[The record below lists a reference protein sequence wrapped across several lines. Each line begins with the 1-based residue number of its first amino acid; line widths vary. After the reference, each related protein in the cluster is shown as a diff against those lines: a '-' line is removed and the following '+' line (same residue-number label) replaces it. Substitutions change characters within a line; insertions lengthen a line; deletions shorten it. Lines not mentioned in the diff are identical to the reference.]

1 MEFKSVITEF
11 EKGIEDGS
19 VAELQDEIRS
29 DRLALMGEGLDA
41 EEPTMLGTF
50 LEQIALMSDI
60 DNHDED
66 EDAVT
71 LMTMHSAKGL
81 EFPVVFIPGMENGM
95 FPGISAFEDS
105 EKMEEERR
113 LCYVGITRA
122 MNKLYLTGAQVRTMY
137 GRTEWQT
144 ESLFLDEMD
153 RSCLD
158 GDSLVKD
165 RNNSGQT
172 MLGDYIFAGRMHGTA
187 DGYFGEPKPKP
198 FDSLSAARRATKNKE
213 KISDE
218 FENGDIVRHP
228 KFGEGMV
235 IMQDA
240 KTMTVIFDEVGEKK
254 LGKGFVKMEKVR

>member
-1 MEFKSVITEF
+1 
-11 EKGIEDGS
+11 
-19 VAELQDEIRS
+19 
-29 DRLALMGEGLDA
+29 
-41 EEPTMLGTF
+41 
-50 LEQIALMSDI
+50 MSDI

-144 ESLFLDEMD
+144 ESMFLDEMD
-153 RSCLD
+153 RKCLD
-158 GDSLVKD
+158 GDCLVKD
-165 RNNSGQT
+165 RTNSGQT

-213 KISDE
+213 KISNE

-235 IMQDA
+235 I
-240 KTMTVIFDEVGEKK
+240 KTDGRIAEVAFDTAGIKK
-254 LGKGFVKMEKVR
+254 LAIDVAPIKKI